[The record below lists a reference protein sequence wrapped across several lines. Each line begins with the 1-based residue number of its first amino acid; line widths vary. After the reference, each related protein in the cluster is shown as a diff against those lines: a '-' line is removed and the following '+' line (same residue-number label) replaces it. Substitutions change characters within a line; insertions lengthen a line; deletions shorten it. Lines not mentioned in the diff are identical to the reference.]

1 MKLIRLHEGFVD
13 NIKNAMGLS
22 NFKKLQDPN
31 RFPTNKNMP
40 ERSGNQDTPLT
51 PRQRRFFNAPL
62 GGTTGKTGYGE
73 IDNEESKHAKD
84 SSVGDDTKDSSLEYP
99 QDQNELGKEL
109 AKKARQK
116 FGHLAVSGPRPRLK
130 L

>member
-1 MKLIRLHEGFVD
+1 MKLTQLHEGFVD
-13 NIKNAMGLS
+13 DIKNAMGLS

-40 ERSGNQDTPLT
+40 QRSGNQDTPLT
-51 PRQRRFFNAPL
+51 PRQRKFFNSPI

-73 IDNEESKHAKD
+73 IDDKSKHAKD
-84 SSVGDDTKDSSLEYP
+84 SSVDDEECSSLDYP
-99 QDQNELGKEL
+99 QDKNELDKEL
-109 AKKARQK
+109 EKKARQR
-116 FGHLAVSGPRPRLK
+116 FGHLTISGQRPRLK